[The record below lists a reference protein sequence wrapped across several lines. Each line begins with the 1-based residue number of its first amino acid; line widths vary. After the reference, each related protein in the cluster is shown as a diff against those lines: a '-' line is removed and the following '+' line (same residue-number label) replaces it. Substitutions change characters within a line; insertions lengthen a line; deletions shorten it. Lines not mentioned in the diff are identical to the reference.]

1 MRIIALIFVT
11 IVSWF
16 GCFAQINEF
25 STFYIIGDN
34 VNIRA
39 DTSLSSDVLFKVNF
53 GEEFLCRRISDNW
66 FETEYENGFISSKYV
81 ADEFNFTTAAENLEI
96 KNGTT
101 LYSLLKHYKKI
112 GQLAKAEDMSIE
124 IINNFKLKDF
134 PVHKEWCPLFGE
146 LAFFTIVADESFEID
161 YSDKTVYDFCTR
173 VVKQSKDSLIVGL
186 ALHTMAKCQLLW
198 GNFNESKAFL
208 LKSIR
213 EYGDNLFIPSTCEY
227 DVEHRT
233 SLIVEIKNLVF
244 ILYNLGDHEIK
255 QSIDENLKNICYEP
269 ATSSESKAIA
279 TDIRLKL
286 LGQFWD
292 NKFTNIYYQKL

>member
-1 MRIIALIFVT
+1 MNIPW
-11 IVSWF
+11 IV
-16 GCFAQINEF
+16 CFAQINEF

-39 DTSLSSDVLFKVNF
+39 DTSLSSQVYLKVNF

-66 FETEYENGFISSKYV
+66 FEWKTDYENGFISSKYV
-81 ADEFNFTTAAENLEI
+81 SDEANFTTAAEKLET

-101 LYSLLKHYKKI
+101 LYSLLKYYKKI

-134 PVHKEWCPLFGE
+134 PVHREWCPLYGE

-186 ALHTMAKCQLLW
+186 SMHTMAKCQLLW
-198 GNFNESKAFL
+198 GNFNESEAIL

-213 EYGDNLFIPSTCEY
+213 EYGDKLFIPSTCEY

-233 SLIVEIKNLVF
+233 SLIVDIKNLVF
-244 ILYNLGDHEIK
+244 ILYNLGGNEIK
-255 QSIDENLKNICYEP
+255 QNIWEDLKNICLDP
-269 ATSSESKAIA
+269 ATSEESKAIA

-292 NKFTNIYYQKL
+292 NKFTNIYYQKP